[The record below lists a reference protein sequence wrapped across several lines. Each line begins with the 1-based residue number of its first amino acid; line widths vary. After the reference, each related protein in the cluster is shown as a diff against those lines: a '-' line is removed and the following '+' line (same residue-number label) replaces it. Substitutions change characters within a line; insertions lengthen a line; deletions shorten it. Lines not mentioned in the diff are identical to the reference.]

1 MKINISFHVNN
12 LADKNSN
19 QEQEQ
24 TDSYFLFKQLFY
36 KLIRAFMPMRQLLII
51 VRTLQ
56 VGDQPTLQ

>member
-19 QEQEQ
+19 QEQ
-24 TDSYFLFKQLFY
+24 TDLYFLFKQLFY
-36 KLIRAFMPMRQLLII
+36 KLIRAFLPMRQLLII

-56 VGDQPTLQ
+56 AGDQPTLQ

>member
-1 MKINISFHVNN
+1 MKINIYFHVNN

-19 QEQEQ
+19 QEQ

-51 VRTLQ
+51 VRTL
-56 VGDQPTLQ
+56 

>member
-19 QEQEQ
+19 QEQ

-36 KLIRAFMPMRQLLII
+36 KLIRAFMPMLQLLII

>member
-19 QEQEQ
+19 QEQ
-24 TDSYFLFKQLFY
+24 TDLYFLFKQLFY

-56 VGDQPTLQ
+56 AGDQPILQ

>member
-12 LADKNSN
+12 LADRNSN
-19 QEQEQ
+19 QEQ
-24 TDSYFLFKQLFY
+24 TDLYFLFKQLFY

>member
-19 QEQEQ
+19 QEQ
-24 TDSYFLFKQLFY
+24 TDLYFLFKQLFY

-56 VGDQPTLQ
+56 AGDQPTLQ

>member
-19 QEQEQ
+19 QEQ
-24 TDSYFLFKQLFY
+24 TNLYFLFKQLFY

-56 VGDQPTLQ
+56 AGDQPTLQ

>member
-19 QEQEQ
+19 QEQ

-51 VRTLQ
+51 VRILQ
-56 VGDQPTLQ
+56 AGDQPILQ

>member
-19 QEQEQ
+19 QEQ
-24 TDSYFLFKQLFY
+24 TDLYFLFKQLFY

>member
-19 QEQEQ
+19 QEQ

>member
-19 QEQEQ
+19 QEQ
-24 TDSYFLFKQLFY
+24 TDLYFLFKQLFY

-51 VRTLQ
+51 VRILQ
-56 VGDQPTLQ
+56 AGDQPILQ